1 MWKSFFWA
9 LGIFFL
15 IAGGETLVVEKFVMA
30 DSRSI
35 PRLVTGNLASYA
47 PLNGARQNPEMALSN
62 RSIRTK
68 DWMPWCLLAAGA
80 VTIMYTSSLQK
91 KSSE

>member
-15 IAGGETLVVEKFVMA
+15 IAGGETLVVEKFIMA

-35 PRLVTGNLASYA
+35 PRLVTGNLASFS
-47 PLNGARQNPEMALSN
+47 PQNRAMQTPEMALTN
-62 RSIRTK
+62 RSVKTK
-68 DWMPWCLLAAGA
+68 DWMPWCLIAAGA

-91 KSSE
+91 KSAD